1 MHKDEL
7 YLQFDSVF
15 IEKTRLSMM
24 TILYREARV
33 SFNRFKKIIGATDG
47 AIYTH
52 LQKLQDA
59 GYISQKKELTGNTVQ
74 TVYFLTR
81 KGKELFQRYLRFLE
95 EVVSEQKREEA
106 TK

>member
-1 MHKDEL
+1 MQKDEL

-24 TILYREARV
+24 TILYREERV

-74 TVYFLTR
+74 TVYFLKR
-81 KGKELFQRYLRFLE
+81 RGKELFQKYLRFLE
-95 EVVSEQKREEA
+95 EVVSEQKNREVPR
-106 TK
+106 

>member
-1 MHKDEL
+1 MQKDEL

-24 TILYREARV
+24 TILYREIRV

-47 AIYTH
+47 SIYTH

-81 KGKELFQRYLRFLE
+81 RGKELFQRYLRFLE
-95 EVVSEQKREEA
+95 EVVSEQKKEEA
-106 TK
+106 TR

>member
-1 MHKDEL
+1 MQKDEL

-24 TILYREARV
+24 TILYRETRV

-59 GYISQKKELTGNTVQ
+59 AYISQKKELTGNTVQ

-81 KGKELFQRYLRFLE
+81 RGKDLFQRYLRFLE
-95 EVVSEQKREEA
+95 EVVSEQKKEKTTR
-106 TK
+106 